1 LVDHAYPVVTLVD
14 NRTLT
19 DSPGTRRTWAGNSV
33 TVRVTFFLAAQA
45 ALAAKYGSPSTV
57 LTVRSDPPDSFGIRQ
72 APTSKLHKN
81 GGGHSTRSPLVVK
94 ERTMK
99 SNASEPN
106 RLSRTAAK
114 EVPHRSDERFF
125 AAKAD
130 VKKACEDLLHDLRH
144 SSAHEPMV
152 ADLTTAVNRVQQ
164 QLKDIAPDEPKASS
178 QVRDI
183 AKEVQHLQLAETWVS
198 SCERVLGR
206 LGGSAPTK
214 MRDELLES

>member
-1 LVDHAYPVVTLVD
+1 
-14 NRTLT
+14 
-19 DSPGTRRTWAGNSV
+19 
-33 TVRVTFFLAAQA
+33 
-45 ALAAKYGSPSTV
+45 
-57 LTVRSDPPDSFGIRQ
+57 
-72 APTSKLHKN
+72 
-81 GGGHSTRSPLVVK
+81 
-94 ERTMK
+94 MK
-99 SNASEPN
+99 TNASEPN

-144 SSAHEPMV
+144 SSAHGPMV

-198 SCERVLGR
+198 SAERVLGR
-206 LGGSAPTK
+206 LGTSAPTK
-214 MRDELLES
+214 MRDELLEAQDTVMWCVRAEHWDGQLTAAVTALQKQVQDAEALASRVAAG

>member
-1 LVDHAYPVVTLVD
+1 
-14 NRTLT
+14 
-19 DSPGTRRTWAGNSV
+19 
-33 TVRVTFFLAAQA
+33 
-45 ALAAKYGSPSTV
+45 
-57 LTVRSDPPDSFGIRQ
+57 
-72 APTSKLHKN
+72 
-81 GGGHSTRSPLVVK
+81 
-94 ERTMK
+94 MK
-99 SNASEPN
+99 SNTSGPN

-144 SSAHEPMV
+144 SSMHEPMA
-152 ADLTTAVNRVQQ
+152 ADLSTAVNRVQQ

-198 SCERVLGR
+198 SAERVLSR
-206 LGGSAPTK
+206 LGSGAPAK
-214 MRDELLES
+214 MKDGLLEAQDTVMWCVRAEHWDGQLTAAVTALQKDVQEAEALASRVAAE